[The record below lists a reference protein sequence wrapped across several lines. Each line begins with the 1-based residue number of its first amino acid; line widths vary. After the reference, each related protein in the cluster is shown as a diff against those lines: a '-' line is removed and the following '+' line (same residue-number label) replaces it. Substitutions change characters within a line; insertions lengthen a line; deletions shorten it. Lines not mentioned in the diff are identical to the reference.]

1 MSVIDE
7 TVRANQTIANDY
19 DPARAKPPAPR
30 IAIVT
35 CMDPRL
41 TGIGAMLG
49 LSDADADVI
58 RNAGTVIDDDSVR
71 SLLVSTKLLGAR
83 EIMIINHTDCGML
96 KFTDAEM
103 ADRLRKETGQAQIV
117 PARFYSFTDVEENT
131 REQMQKAR
139 LHPWVP
145 RDVPVRGFIFD
156 VSTGRLS
163 EVLPERGTVADR

>member
-1 MSVIDE
+1 MGVIDQ
-7 TVRANQTIANDY
+7 TLRANASIANDY

-58 RNAGTVIDDDSVR
+58 RNAGTVIDDDSIR

-83 EIMIINHTDCGML
+83 EIMIVNHTDCGML

-103 ADRLRKETGQAQIV
+103 ADRLRKETGQAQIA
-117 PARFYSFTDVEENT
+117 PARFYSFTNVEENT

-139 LHPWVP
+139 LHPWIP
-145 RDVPVRGFIFD
+145 LDVPVRGFIFD
-156 VSTGRLS
+156 VGTGRLS
-163 EVLPERGTVADR
+163 EVSPAQEIVAD

>member
-7 TVRANQTIANDY
+7 TVRANQTIASDY

-103 ADRLRKETGQAQIV
+103 ADRLRKDTGQEQSG
-117 PARFYSFTDVEENT
+117 PARSYSLADCEEN
-131 REQMQKAR
+131 
-139 LHPWVP
+139 
-145 RDVPVRGFIFD
+145 
-156 VSTGRLS
+156 
-163 EVLPERGTVADR
+163 

>member
-131 REQMQKAR
+131 KEQMQKAR
-139 LHPWVP
+139 SHPWIP
-145 RDVPVRGFIFD
+145 QDVPVRGFVFD

-163 EVLPERGTVADR
+163 EVFPDGGTVTD

>member
-7 TVRANQTIANDY
+7 AVRANETIANDY
-19 DPARAKPPAPR
+19 DSARAKPPAPR

-163 EVLPERGTVADR
+163 EVSPAPEIAAD